1 MELCAGTGQGR
12 RHARDRV
19 ASRHQRGAL
28 ACRAQNVPALRAARR
43 VGCRRWGSV
52 VGGRRDDDHYLG
64 RVLCGADLG
73 RRARRVGSKRRDCVR
88 AAAYRRLAVA
98 VRHRAASRNRGG
110 AGSAVVRTSSRH
122 IRCDGG
128 ADPTRAGV
136 IVILAFAKPAAGAW
150 SRSRSPAGEPLGRVE
165 IWQVSVSFRQGSTVN
180 HALEDTSVD
189 IAPGSFVCLLGP
201 SGCGKST
208 LLNAVAGYVQPT
220 TGWARVD
227 GAPVLGPGADRGMV
241 FQQYSLFPWK
251 TVRDNVAFGP
261 YATGAGRAR
270 ARAIGDE
277 LLDMVGLARF
287 ANRYPAELSG
297 GMQQRVGIARAL
309 ANKPAVLLMDE
320 PFGALDSQTR
330 AMMQEHLLRLW
341 AEFKITVIFVTHD
354 VDEAIFLAD
363 RVLVMSASPGR
374 IIEDVHVPLP
384 RPRDP
389 ELTTDAEF
397 IRLKRHFLQVIRAES
412 LKAFEDQDR

>member
-1 MELCAGTGQGR
+1 MELCTGAGQGR
-12 RHARDRV
+12 GHARDRV
-19 ASRHQRGAL
+19 AARHQRGAL
-28 ACRAQNVPALRAARR
+28 ACRAQNVPALCAARR
-43 VGCRRWGSV
+43 VGRRRWRSA

-64 RVLCGADLG
+64 RMLCGADLG
-73 RRARRVGSKRRDCVR
+73 RRAHRVRSKRRDCVR
-88 AAAYRRLAVA
+88 AAAHRRLAVA
-98 VRHRAASRNRGG
+98 VRHRAAGRNRGG
-110 AGSAVVRTSSRH
+110 AGSAVVRTSPQRL
-122 IRCDGG
+122 RCDGG

-136 IVILAFAKPAAGAW
+136 IVILAFAKPAGGAW
-150 SRSRSPAGEPLGRVE
+150 SRSRSPAGESRSGRCRYRSGKARPSTTRWKIPRSISRRARSCVCSVLRAAASRHCSTRWPAMFSPPLDGLALTAPRFSVPVPTGAWCSSNIRCSRGRR
-165 IWQVSVSFRQGSTVN
+165 FGTM
-180 HALEDTSVD
+180 L
-189 IAPGSFVCLLGP
+189 P
-201 SGCGKST
+201 SGPM
-208 LLNAVAGYVQPT
+208 QP
-220 TGWARVD
+220 G
-227 GAPVLGPGADRGMV
+227 PV
-241 FQQYSLFPWK
+241 
-251 TVRDNVAFGP
+251 
-261 YATGAGRAR
+261 

-374 IIEDVHVPLP
+374 IIEDVRVPLP

-389 ELTTDAEF
+389 EVTTDAEF

>member
-1 MELCAGTGQGR
+1 
-12 RHARDRV
+12 
-19 ASRHQRGAL
+19 
-28 ACRAQNVPALRAARR
+28 
-43 VGCRRWGSV
+43 
-52 VGGRRDDDHYLG
+52 
-64 RVLCGADLG
+64 
-73 RRARRVGSKRRDCVR
+73 
-88 AAAYRRLAVA
+88 
-98 VRHRAASRNRGG
+98 
-110 AGSAVVRTSSRH
+110 
-122 IRCDGG
+122 
-128 ADPTRAGV
+128 
-136 IVILAFAKPAAGAW
+136 VILAFAKPAGGAW

-374 IIEDVHVPLP
+374 IIEDVRVPLP